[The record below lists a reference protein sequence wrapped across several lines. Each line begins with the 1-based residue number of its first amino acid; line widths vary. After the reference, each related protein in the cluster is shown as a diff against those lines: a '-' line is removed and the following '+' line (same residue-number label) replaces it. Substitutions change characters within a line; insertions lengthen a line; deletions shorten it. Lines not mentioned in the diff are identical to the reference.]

1 MFFAFASRGLLSF
14 DSHKDTLSFSEKTS
28 DAMWPYTSE
37 KNSQKSSQTNN
48 TNGTILHQGS
58 APFRGGD
65 VGVGV
70 QGAEATHEPVGGQDA

>member
-14 DSHKDTLSFSEKTS
+14 DSHKDTLSFSEDT
-28 DAMWPYTSE
+28 MWPYTSE

-48 TNGTILHQGS
+48 TNRTILHQGS

-70 QGAEATHEPVGGQDA
+70 DGAEATHEPVGGQVA